1 MAYLIGASAMTLGV
15 LEGDSLIA
23 SFFVVARFLM
33 TIMSRILLQ

>member
-23 SFFVVARFLM
+23 SFFKWDV
-33 TIMSRILLQ
+33 S